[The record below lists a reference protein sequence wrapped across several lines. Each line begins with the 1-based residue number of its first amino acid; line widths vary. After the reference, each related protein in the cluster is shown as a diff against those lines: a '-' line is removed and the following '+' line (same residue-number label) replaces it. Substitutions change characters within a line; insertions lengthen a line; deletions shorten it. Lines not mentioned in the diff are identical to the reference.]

1 MRLMIPYP
9 WDLTSI
15 SSNHLLQENLY
26 HLGAAFSD
34 HKNDGYQEDPGDD
47 YYQYIFTELTL
58 LGDPEL
64 PVWTENPSA
73 FVVSHPS
80 TIPLASSTFT
90 VHVQTTGGSNVQNAY
105 VCLWKGDEIYERGST
120 NSAGDITFTILPET
134 GGSMQVTVTKQ
145 NYLPSETTATVIEN
159 NLPPNQPSSP
169 NPANGA
175 TNVPVSNDLSWT
187 GGDPNPGD
195 TVTYDVY
202 FGTSSTPPKVEYNQ
216 SAVTYNPGTL
226 NYLTT
231 YYWKIIA
238 WDSYGETTAGA
249 LWVFYHQGK

>member
-1 MRLMIPYP
+1 MVVGSPSLETHGTAGTNMDTYDTLSMGYDIHFFKS
-9 WDLTSI
+9 LF
-15 SSNHLLQENLY
+15 QENLY

-34 HKNDGYQEDPGDD
+34 HKNDGYQDYPGDE
-47 YYQYIFTELTL
+47 YYQYSFTELTL

-80 TIPLASSTFT
+80 TIPLASSSFT

-105 VCLWKGDEIYERGST
+105 VCLWKGDEIYERGLT
-120 NSAGDITFTILPET
+120 NSAGDVTFTILPET

-145 NYLPSETTATVIEN
+145 NYLPSETTAQVIEN

-175 TNVPVSNDLSWT
+175 TNVPINSDLSWT

-202 FGTSSTPPKVEYNQ
+202 FGTSSTPPKVGYNQ
-216 SAVTYNPGTL
+216 SAVIL
-226 NYLTT
+226 
-231 YYWKIIA
+231 
-238 WDSYGETTAGA
+238 
-249 LWVFYHQGK
+249 